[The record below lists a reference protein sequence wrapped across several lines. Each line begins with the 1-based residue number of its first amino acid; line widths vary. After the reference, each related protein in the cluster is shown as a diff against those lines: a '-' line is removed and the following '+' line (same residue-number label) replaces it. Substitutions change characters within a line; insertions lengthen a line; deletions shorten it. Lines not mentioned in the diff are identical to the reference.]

1 MCFKFY
7 FYRVKVFVISNV
19 WVEPNSSAAGSRMLQ
34 LLELFLEKQ
43 WEVIYASTASESAYA
58 IDVANLG
65 IVTETVQ
72 MNDPS
77 FDTFIKE
84 LNPDI
89 VLFDRFMVEEQ
100 FGWRVAQHCP
110 NALRLLDTEDLHCLR
125 KARHQAIK
133 EDRDFVTKDLMSD
146 IAKREIASIYRC
158 DLTLMIS
165 SYEMKLLQSVFKVPK
180 ELLHYIPFIVS
191 PLEEEFIPYEERH
204 YFISIGNFLHAPNW
218 DATLYLKNK
227 IWPEIRKSMPDAQL
241 HVYGAY
247 PSDKVMQLHN
257 PKEGFYIKG
266 RAENAKEVISKAK
279 VLLAPLRFGAGLK
292 GKFIDAMQ
300 CGTPSVTTGIGA
312 EAMHNGNPWA
322 GSVEDDIYA
331 FAKAA
336 TTLYT
341 YKNLWSVAQ
350 DHGRLIINN
359 CFQKSDFED
368 EFHSTISHY
377 KKTLE
382 SKRESN
388 FTGQMLQHHTLQST
402 KFMSK
407 WIMEKNKSQES

>member
-1 MCFKFY
+1 
-7 FYRVKVFVISNV
+7 
-19 WVEPNSSAAGSRMLQ
+19 MLQ

-43 WEVIYASTASESAYA
+43 WEVVYASTASESAYT
-58 IDVANLG
+58 IDLMSLG

-77 FDTFIKE
+77 FDTFVKE

-110 NALRLLDTEDLHCLR
+110 HALRLLDTEDLHCLR

-133 EDRDFVTKDLMSD
+133 EDRDFITKDLMSD

-165 SYEMKLLQSVFKVPK
+165 SYEIKLLQSVFKVPK
-180 ELLHYIPFIVS
+180 ELLHYIPFLVS
-191 PLEEEFIPYEERH
+191 PLQEDFIPFEERH
-204 YFISIGNFLHAPNW
+204 HFISIGNFLHAPNW

-227 IWPEIRKSMPDAQL
+227 IWSEIRKNLPDAQL

-247 PSDKVMQLHN
+247 PSDKVLQLHN
-257 PKEGFYIKG
+257 PKDGFYIKG
-266 RAENAKEVISKAK
+266 RAENAKEVISNAK

-300 CGTPSVTTGIGA
+300 CGTPSVTTGVGA
-312 EAMHNGNPWA
+312 EAMHQGNPWA

-341 YKNLWSVAQ
+341 YKNLWNVAQ
-350 DHGRLIINN
+350 DHGRQIINN

-368 EFHSTISHY
+368 EFYNTISHY
-377 KKTLE
+377 KITLV
-382 SKRESN
+382 SKRENN

-407 WIMEKNKSQES
+407 WITEKNKSQES